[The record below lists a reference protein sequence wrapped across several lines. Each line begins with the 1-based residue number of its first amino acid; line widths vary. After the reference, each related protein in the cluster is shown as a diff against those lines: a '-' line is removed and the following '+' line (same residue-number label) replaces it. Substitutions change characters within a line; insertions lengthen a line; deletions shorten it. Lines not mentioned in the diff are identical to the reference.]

1 MSNRRT
7 ILLSGGLIAAAG
19 LAAYW
24 NSLTAPFVFDDIPS
38 ILDNP
43 TIRQL
48 WPLSGPLNPPRDFGY
63 TVSGRPVLNLSLAVN
78 YAISGTSPWSYHVVN
93 LLIHIM
99 AGLLLFGLSRRVLPR
114 VAGGRGFASAP
125 VEPKHPDRVVP
136 PYHLKV
142 FATPAACAI
151 ALLWTLHPLQ
161 TQAVTY
167 VVQRAESLMGLFYLM
182 TVYAFVRM
190 AGAGG
195 GWKWGAVSVFACLL
209 GVGTKE
215 VAVTAPVFVLMA
227 DRVFYCD
234 SVLAALRRRPLYY
247 LALAATWLPLAWLV
261 LGTGGDRGGTFRW
274 SAEAF
279 LPYWLTQPEALTRYL
294 GLTVWP
300 HPLVF
305 EYGIVGD
312 PRRAVLIGCS
322 LMIALLLGL
331 TAWLWWRRRPE
342 SLGLGAFFLLLA
354 PTSLM
359 PGAQIIV
366 EHRMYLPLAALIG
379 VLVAATTAWVGRR
392 GLALCFALA
401 IAAGMATADRN
412 RDYQD
417 PVRLWT
423 DTVQKRPTSA
433 KAHNNLAH
441 AYYHRGEF
449 DAAIRH
455 YEQAVKLEPG
465 VAQVH
470 FNLGLALQDAGRPA
484 EAIKAYA
491 EAVRLLPN
499 FAQAQALLGVLLAK
513 EGRVVEAHTHLQ
525 HALALRS
532 NQPEV
537 HLGFGLLL
545 LQSERFADAAE
556 AFARAAEL
564 APALLEARLQLGVA
578 FTRQGRLTDAVN
590 TLRKVVA
597 EAPAT
602 AEAHASLGIALAES
616 REFEAAVA
624 SYGEAIRLRP
634 DYANAHYNLGNAL
647 LELRRWREA
656 REAFESALKFQP
668 DFDAAR
674 EMLARMRAAN
684 LPD

>member
-7 ILLSGGLIAAAG
+7 ILLCGGLIVTAG
-19 LAAYW
+19 VAAYW
-24 NSLTAPFVFDDIPS
+24 NSFNAPFVFDDIPC

-43 TIRQL
+43 SIRQL
-48 WPLSGPLNPPRDFGY
+48 WPLSVPLNPPREFGY

-78 YAISGTSPWSYHVVN
+78 YALSGTSPWSYHVVN
-93 LLIHIM
+93 LLIHLA
-99 AGLLLFGLSRRVLPR
+99 AGLLLFGLTRRVLPR

-142 FATPAACAI
+142 FATPAACAM
-151 ALLWTLHPLQ
+151 ALLWVLHPLQ

-167 VVQRAESLMGLFYLM
+167 VVQRAESLMGLFYLL

-195 GWKWGAVSVFACLL
+195 GWRWGMVSVLACLL

-234 SVLAALRRRPLYY
+234 SVWAALRRRPLYY
-247 LALAATWLPLAWLV
+247 LALFATWAPLAWLV
-261 LGTGGDRGGTFRW
+261 LGTGGDRGGTFHW
-274 SAEAF
+274 SREAF
-279 LPYWLTQPEALTRYL
+279 LNYWLTQPEALTRYL
-294 GLTVWP
+294 GLAIWP

-305 EYGIVGD
+305 EYGIAAD
-312 PRRAVLIGCS
+312 PRRAVLIGCA
-322 LMIALLLGL
+322 LMITLLLGL
-331 TAWLWWRRRPE
+331 TAWLWWKRRPE

-392 GLALCFALA
+392 GLGLCFLLA
-401 IAAGMATADRN
+401 IAAGLATADRN

-417 PVRLWT
+417 TFRLWT

-433 KAHNNLAH
+433 KAHNNLGH

-449 DAAIRH
+449 EAAIKH

-484 EAIKAYA
+484 EALKAYA
-491 EAVRLLPN
+491 EAVRILPK

-513 EGRVVEAHTHLQ
+513 EGRVPEAAMHLQ
-525 HALALRS
+525 AALAQS
-532 NQPEV
+532 ANIAEV
-537 HLGFGLLL
+537 HLGFGLILM
-545 LQSERFADAAE
+545 QRERFADAAE
-556 AFARAAEL
+556 GFTRALQL
-564 APALLEARLQLGVA
+564 APGLIEARLQLGVA
-578 FTRQGRLTDAVN
+578 YTRQGRLTDAVA
-590 TLRKVVA
+590 TLRQVVA
-597 EAPAT
+597 EAPGT
-602 AEAHASLGIALAES
+602 AEAHANLGIALAES
-616 REFEAAVA
+616 REPEAAVA
-624 SYGEAIRLRP
+624 SYKEAIRLRP
-634 DYANAHYNLGNAL
+634 DYANAYYNLGNACL
-647 LELRRWREA
+647 QLQRWKEA
-656 REAFESALKFQP
+656 REAFETALKLEPGFMP
-668 DFDAAR
+668 AR
-674 EMLARMRAAN
+674 EMLERMRAAN
-684 LPD
+684 LPE